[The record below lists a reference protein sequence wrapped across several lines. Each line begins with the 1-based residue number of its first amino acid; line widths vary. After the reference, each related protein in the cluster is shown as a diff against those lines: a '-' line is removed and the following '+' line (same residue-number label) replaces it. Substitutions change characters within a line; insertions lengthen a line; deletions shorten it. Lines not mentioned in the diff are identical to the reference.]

1 MEARSFAK
9 AGNMDAKASNFSQNV
24 EFTITNG
31 QVSAMGA
38 AGAGHGHPLHLPG
51 NAVFT
56 VSGTTVTEVITS
68 SRGLETLQYVQDA
81 TNTSL
86 YHLSSDSLSFTTPG
100 ATDGKGGTS
109 AYTFTLSDGKVSAVQ
124 HVSGTATDSHS
135 HTELLLGTQQ
145 YTVSGSNIV
154 ETSVRGNAIETTTYV
169 PGSVSGQYVIASQSS
184 TFVQA
189 GTATTL
195 LAVDGHERARFVFGS
210 DNAVTGVQSVALDG
224 TLKTVAPASG
234 TSFAQLAPGYVVES
248 HVNGARNS
256 YQVYHDGNGDGI
268 YTEVAH
274 GSGTTVD
281 LVGLKA
287 QINSVIEGLS

>member
-1 MEARSFAK
+1 MEAKFPAK
-9 AGNMDAKASNFSQNV
+9 AGNMDINASKFGQSV

-31 QVSAMGA
+31 QVSAISA
-38 AGAGHGHPLHLPG
+38 SGAGHTHPLHLPG

-56 VSGTTVTEVITS
+56 VSGTTISEVITS
-68 SRGLETLQYVQDA
+68 SRGVETLQYVQDA
-81 TNTSL
+81 SNTSL
-86 YHLSSDSLSFTTPG
+86 YHLTSDSLSFTTPG
-100 ATDGKGGTS
+100 AADSKGG

-135 HTELLLGTQQ
+135 HTEPLLSTEQF
-145 YTVSGSNIV
+145 TVSGSNII

-169 PGSVSGQYVIASQSS
+169 PGSVSGQYLIASQSS

-195 LAVDGHERARFVFGS
+195 LAVDGHDRAKFVIGS
-210 DNAVTGVQSVALDG
+210 DNAVTQVQSVALDG
-224 TLKTVAPASG
+224 TLKTVTPASG
-234 TSFAQLAPGYVVES
+234 TSYVQLAPGYVVETHS
-248 HVNGARNS
+248 DGARS
-256 YQVYHDGNGDGI
+256 CYEVYHDGNGDGI

-287 QINSVIEGLS
+287 QIGSVIDGLS